1 MGDFGKCYAK
11 STGHDREDFDDAID
25 LFARSV
31 VNSATIMAPNRIVLA
46 GMMFEDEI
54 IRDRMIKCCISYD
67 SHFSENRICYS
78 QLASK
83 EKYIGPVAA
92 YVLRFYFT

>member
-1 MGDFGKCYAK
+1 M
-11 STGHDREDFDDAID
+11 
-25 LFARSV
+25 
-31 VNSATIMAPNRIVLA
+31 NSATIMAPNRIVLA
-46 GMMFEDEI
+46 GMMFEDESV
-54 IRDRMIKCCISYD
+54 RQKMIECCAGYD
-67 SHFSENRICYS
+67 SHFTDNRIVYS